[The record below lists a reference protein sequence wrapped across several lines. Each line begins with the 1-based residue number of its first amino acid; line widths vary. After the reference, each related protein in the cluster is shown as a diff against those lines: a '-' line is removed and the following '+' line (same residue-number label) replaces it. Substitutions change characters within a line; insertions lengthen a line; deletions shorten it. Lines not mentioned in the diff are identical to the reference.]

1 LLTISACFTAPLNLG
16 ASVDVEGNDLSA
28 FLSDQLDFIFFFYGM
43 AFILLAATCWAAA
56 RGQDDSHAWAVL
68 GAFAFTHGIGEWLDL
83 TALIVGDTPA
93 FAILRTAL
101 ATLSFMLLMDFAR
114 LEAIRL
120 GLKLPGRWIYLLLAL
135 SIALFGL
142 AQGVAAAGILT
153 RYTIGLIGAVG
164 ASLVLAW
171 QAKLYP
177 RGAKGFALCASAGFA
192 LYAVA
197 AGIIVPAGPFW
208 PSTIINQVT
217 FRALTGMPIQ
227 LARGFLACWISLS
240 IWAVWGERHASEVAS
255 PRYTT
260 YVRQQFMWTLLAMG
274 TILVSG
280 WMLTEHLG
288 VIYRENVQKEAR
300 TDIDLLASRLAG
312 DTATIEAMV
321 KALAGSPS
329 VMPLLAGGS
338 RQENAVGLS
347 VLNLDTEASGAKRGY
362 ILDRSGTVVASSN
375 RGEAVPGAS
384 ADESA
389 SSPVKLMTA
398 APDYRFAV
406 DPRNGAVDYSA
417 SHPIRAVDGS
427 VIGVAALIKS
437 LGGFEA
443 DLRQFDRPYFLV
455 NPDGV
460 VVMTNRPATL
470 NRALWPLAPGLATGS
485 EHPMMQHAIVDATWT
500 NVDGELNYV
509 RRRFANHTDWSLV
522 ILNPS
527 REIFA
532 SRFLG
537 IVITLLVAIMA
548 LLYLLGRGRR
558 IHDDLQLDRR
568 LKLQELARDLGIQA
582 TTDPLTGLHN
592 RLKLGPSLV
601 GEIQRAE
608 RYNTPLSLMLFDIDY
623 FKKIN
628 DTYGHVVGDQVL
640 VQLSRFVPTLIRGTD
655 LLARWGGEE
664 FLILLPGSDGPMAFQ
679 VAEKLREALGN
690 LAFDEVGSITCSF
703 GVTQYAAGETAAQF
717 IARADGALYRA
728 KSGGRNRTKLAPQPA
743 HGTRGLASVA

>member
-1 LLTISACFTAPLNLG
+1 MSTFLTN
-16 ASVDVEGNDLSA
+16 
-28 FLSDQLDFIFFFYGM
+28 QLDFIFFFYGM
-43 AFILLAATCWAAA
+43 AFILLAATCWVAA
-56 RGQDDSHAWAVL
+56 RGQDDSQAWAVL
-68 GAFAFTHGIGEWLDL
+68 GAFALLHGIGEWLDL
-83 TALIVGDTPA
+83 TALIVGDSAA
-93 FAILRTAL
+93 FAIARTAL
-101 ATLSFMLLMDFAR
+101 TALSFLLLMEFAR
-114 LEAIRL
+114 LEAMRL
-120 GLKLPGRWIYLLLAL
+120 GFKPPGRWIYLLLAL
-135 SIALFGL
+135 SIASVGF
-142 AQGVAAAGILT
+142 AQGVAAAGIVA
-153 RYTIGLIGAVG
+153 RYAIGFVAAVG

-171 QAKLYP
+171 QASLYP
-177 RGAKGFALCASAGFA
+177 RGAKGFALCACAGFA
-192 LYAVA
+192 LYAIA
-197 AGIIVPAGPFW
+197 AGAIVPVGSIW
-208 PSTIINQVT
+208 PSTIINQHAFQAV
-217 FRALTGMPIQ
+217 TGMPIQ
-227 LARGFLACWISLS
+227 LARGLLACWISLS
-240 IWAVWGERHASEVAS
+240 IWAIWGERHASDVAS

-260 YVRQQFMWTLLAMG
+260 YVRQQFVWTLLAMS

-288 VIYRENVQKEAR
+288 VVYRENVQKETR
-300 TDIDLLASRLAG
+300 TDIDLLAGRLAG

-329 VMPLLAGGS
+329 VVALLAGGD
-338 RQENAVGLS
+338 QQKNAPGLS
-347 VLNLDTEASGAKRGY
+347 VLDLDAEAAGAKRGY
-362 ILDRSGTVVASSN
+362 ILDRSGTVIAVAN
-375 RGEAVPGAS
+375 RRETLSGAAAYGSAPLFPNSMTSVP
-384 ADESA
+384 
-389 SSPVKLMTA
+389 K
-398 APDYRFAV
+398 YWFAL
-406 DPRNGAVDYSA
+406 DPQNGARDYYA
-417 SHPIRAVDGS
+417 SQPIRAVDGS
-427 VIGVAALIKS
+427 IVGSAVLIKS
-437 LGGFEA
+437 LENFEL

-455 NPDGV
+455 DPDGV
-460 VVMTNRPATL
+460 VMMSNHPDTL
-470 NRALWPLAPGLATGS
+470 NRALWPSRDASRMVAQRPATVTD
-485 EHPMMQHAIVDATWT
+485 HPMMEHTIVDATWT

-608 RYNTPLSLMLFDIDY
+608 RYNTALSLVLFDIDH

-628 DTYGHVVGDQVL
+628 DTHGHVVGDQVL
-640 VQLSRFVPTLIRGTD
+640 VQLSRFVPGLIRTMD

-664 FLILLPGSDGPMAFQ
+664 FLILLPGSDGPMALQ
-679 VAEKLREALGN
+679 VAEKLREAIGN
-690 LAFDEVGSITCSF
+690 LAFDAVGSITCSF
-703 GVTQYAAGETAAQF
+703 GVTQFAAGETAAQF

-728 KSGGRNRTKLAPQPA
+728 KADGRNRTKLAA
-743 HGTRGLASVA
+743 HSGLGTRSLASVA